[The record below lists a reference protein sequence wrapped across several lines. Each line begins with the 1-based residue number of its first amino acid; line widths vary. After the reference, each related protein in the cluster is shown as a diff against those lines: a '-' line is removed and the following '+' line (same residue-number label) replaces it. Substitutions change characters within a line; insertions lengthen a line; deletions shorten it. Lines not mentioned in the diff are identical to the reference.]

1 MLWKNPIVKIIITL
15 NSKARDKNW
24 WKEVF
29 IVSKGRGKINFSID
43 GLADTNPTY
52 RVNANWDKVIEN
64 VKHLLKLVVC
74 ARWDY
79 LVFGHNE
86 HHAHTSPLAKELGFE
101 QFPKLNLQID
111 L

>member
-1 MLWKNPIVKIIITL
+1 MSTICCGKSHRKDNYNP
-15 NSKARDKNW
+15 NSSATRQKLVERGL
-24 WKEVF
+24 F

-64 VKHLLKLVVC
+64 VKTFIKAGGP

-79 LVFGHNE
+79 PSVW
-86 HHAHTSPLAKELGFE
+86 T
-101 QFPKLNLQID
+101 
-111 L
+111 